1 MNWFDSPLNKKVVF
15 IGKLHFSETDN
26 EGLQFHVIKL
36 RNVSLSCMTCFV
48 QQETTMEW
56 KRK

>member
-1 MNWFDSPLNKKVVF
+1 MIHHYTKKVVF

-26 EGLQFHVIKL
+26 ESLQFHVIKL
-36 RNVSLSCMTCFV
+36 MNVSLSCMTCFV

-56 KRK
+56 KLK